1 MVRNEFTLV
10 RARTLV
16 GKGTLLNIHLSD
28 QPLDNKHVDAMANML
43 ESETQLNELVRVEAT

>member
-1 MVRNEFTLV
+1 LV

-28 QPLDNKHVDAMANML
+28 QPLDNKNVDAMANML